1 MLLTIAVLLD
11 ELRQE
16 AVIDALNAIPTPT
29 AKEWVSVAFLEA
41 VAAQAG
47 LNTKRPR
54 WDTGIDIEVG
64 SDRPIFGN
72 RKFPNLYISLQLKA
86 TENWEVVDDKIGFRV
101 DAATY
106 DRLRDSER
114 IWPIYLV
121 LYTLPH
127 SRAHWI
133 VSKSECTEFRN
144 KAYFV
149 SLKGLPE
156 LRTKPN
162 GERRQSRK
170 IEVPVSNCVSAASL
184 LNLYREACEMARQ
197 LGGEL

>member
-1 MLLTIAVLLD
+1 MLQTPETPI
-11 ELRQE
+11 E
-16 AVIDALNAIPTPT
+16 ALKAIPEPT
-29 AKEWVSVAFLEA
+29 AKEWVSVAYLEA

-54 WDTGIDIEVG
+54 WDSGIDIEVG
-64 SDRPIFGN
+64 SDRSMFGN
-72 RKFPNLYISLQLKA
+72 LRFPNLYISFQLKS
-86 TENWEVVDDKIGFRV
+86 TENWEVADGSIDFRV

-106 DRLRDSER
+106 DRLRDNDR

-133 VSKSECTEFRN
+133 VSKPECAEFRN
-144 KAYFV
+144 RAYFV

-156 LRTKPN
+156 LRARADGK
-162 GERRQSRK
+162 RRGSRT
-170 IEVPVSNCVSAASL
+170 IRVPATNHLSAASL
-184 LNLYREACEMARQ
+184 LRLYREACEVARQ
-197 LGGEL
+197 LGGAM